1 MWTKGDLQNLI
12 KEKMGDYKFI
22 VVSNRQPYAHF
33 FKKGKVEYKRGVGGV
48 VTALDPIMQAC
59 NGTWVA
65 NGNEEADHVVTDK
78 AGKVRVPPDNPTY
91 TLKRVKLTKEEESG
105 YYYGFSNEALWPL
118 CHMAF
123 QRPVFRKRD
132 WELYSKV
139 NKKFADAV
147 LEEAGDDKA
156 FIFIQDFHL
165 TLLPKFL
172 RDAAGSRLIIA
183 HFWHIP
189 WPNYETFRICPQKH
203 EILEAMLAN
212 DLMGF
217 HIRYHCDNFLDTIDR
232 EMESKIDRERFSVT
246 RGDHETLIRPY
257 PISVDFEGIDALSS
271 SPEQLGVMEYLKE
284 EHDLHDKK
292 ILLGVD
298 RIDYTKGIP
307 ERLVAI
313 DRFLDKYPEFKEKFI
328 FIQVGQMT
336 RIHID
341 EYKKLNDRI
350 NALVADINWKHFSNG
365 WEPIIFMRRHAT
377 LREILA
383 LYRLSDIC
391 IVSSLHD
398 GMNLVAKEF
407 IAAKTDDS
415 GVLLLSQFTGAAR
428 ELDGAVL
435 INPYDI
441 EQFSDGIFE
450 AFSISEDERT
460 KRMRRMRQVVRDGNI
475 YKWAGQILS
484 ELVKFEF
491 KE

>member
-1 MWTKGDLQNLI
+1 MWTKGDLQDLI

-65 NGNEEADHVVTDK
+65 NGNEEADHAVTDK

-147 LEEAGDDKA
+147 LEEVGDDKA

-257 PISVDFEGIDALSS
+257 PISVDFEGIDSLSS
-271 SPEQLGVMEYLKE
+271 SPEQLGVMEHLKE
-284 EHDLHDKK
+284 EHDLYDKK

-307 ERLVAI
+307 ERLMAI
-313 DRFLDKYPEFKEKFI
+313 DRFLDKYPEFKEKFV
-328 FIQVGQMT
+328 FLQVGQMT

-365 WEPIIFMRRHAT
+365 WEPIIFMRTHST

-428 ELDGAVL
+428 ELDGAIL

-460 KRMRRMRQVVRDGNI
+460 KRMERMRQVVRDGNI